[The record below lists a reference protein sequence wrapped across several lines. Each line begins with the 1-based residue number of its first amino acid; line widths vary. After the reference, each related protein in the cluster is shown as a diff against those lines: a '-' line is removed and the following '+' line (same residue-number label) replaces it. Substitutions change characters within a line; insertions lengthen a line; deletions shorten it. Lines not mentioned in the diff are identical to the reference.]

1 MGWLVGLPLGL
12 FRLLGSILLVA
23 LRFAVPILILVAVI
37 LVVRHVRRRSAGT
50 GRRTRTGR
58 SRNFTALCI
67 RWIMR
72 RSRTPRTRRRTRAT
86 EWNSSTWRHRPA
98 GPADPQAGLVPPVAV
113 VLLPWGRRR
122 RSLSP
127 SCPGGRGRPLRNASG
142 RRESK
147 TRRIRDALLEEKR
160 GSLGYGARETAHLDS
175 GEPQPPPPTGRRG
188 RSQGRRRQRRSR
200 RRLP

>member
-37 LVVRHVRRRSAGT
+37 LVVRHVRR
-50 GRRTRTGR
+50 TRTGR

-86 EWNSSTWRHRPA
+86 EWNSSTWRA
-98 GPADPQAGLVPPVAV
+98 
-113 VLLPWGRRR
+113 
-122 RSLSP
+122 SP
-127 SCPGGRGRPLRNASG
+127 CWPC
-142 RRESK
+142 
-147 TRRIRDALLEEKR
+147 
-160 GSLGYGARETAHLDS
+160 
-175 GEPQPPPPTGRRG
+175 
-188 RSQGRRRQRRSR
+188 
-200 RRLP
+200 